1 MINLQLSV
9 DEATF
14 LSAQLRR
21 QLQTVE
27 NELIHTDVH
36 KMQHELSLDL
46 SRLREID
53 ESLAHAIASH
63 APPARATH

>member
-1 MINLQLSV
+1 MINLQLSI
-9 DEATF
+9 DDATF

-46 SRLREID
+46 NRLRELD
-53 ESLAHAIASH
+53 ARLARAIASH
-63 APPARATH
+63 APAAHASH